1 MAKRIAL
8 TDYIA
13 CDGVDISTW
22 VRAVG
27 FTSEDDRVDASG
39 FNTTGA
45 SEFLLGIRTREVTL
59 EIIMARGAN
68 EVHQVLYPLHRDRT
82 SFDFVWRPIAGSS
95 VSSTNPELR
104 GSAKIAAWG
113 EGATRGDLE
122 TTTITLVTADT
133 TGFEFYA
140 T

>member
-8 TDYIA
+8 KDYIS

-39 FNTTGA
+39 FNSTGA
-45 SEFLLGIRTREVTL
+45 SEFLLGVRTREVTL
-59 EIIMARGAN
+59 EIIMARGTT

-82 SFDFVWRPIAGSS
+82 AFDFVWRADSS
-95 VSSTNPELR
+95 NVVSATNPELR
-104 GSAKIAAWG
+104 GSVLLAAWG

-122 TTTITLVTADT
+122 TTTLTLVTATT
-133 TGFEFYA
+133 TGLEFYA